1 MTLLSPCF
9 LMIANP
15 STSQQFCGKA
25 IEQLS
30 KSDFDGANALLLTLH
45 FSSSK
50 TMKSALLFWR
60 IAMANSASVLDFQSF
75 SSQAL
80 SAESIDLIET
90 SVEKFGAPLLILDC
104 DIIRSQYRA
113 LSNALP
119 NVALHFAL
127 KPLPHPNV
135 VKTLLEEGACF
146 DLATTGEVELVQQQ
160 GVPAERT
167 IHTHP
172 IKRDRDIRDAL
183 AYGCNVFV
191 VDNLNELEKFK
202 PYKDEV
208 ELLVRLSFRNTEAFA
223 DLSKKF
229 GCSAEQALVII
240 ETAKEWNIHI
250 KGLSFHVGSQ
260 TANPQKYV
268 DAIRS
273 CKEVMD
279 QVFER
284 GLPALSTLD
293 IGGGFPVTY
302 TQQVMPID
310 QFCMPI
316 NEALNELPETVQV
329 IAEPGR
335 FIVAPAVTSVAS
347 VMGQA
352 EREGQIWY
360 YLDDGIYGSFSG
372 LMFDHTEYPLVTL
385 KQDGEL
391 LPSVLSGPTCDSIDV
406 IAENIMLPKL
416 ENGDLVIGRMMGA
429 YTSAT
434 ATDFNFFK
442 RAQTIVI
449 NEFEQS
455 SQRMIG

>member
-1 MTLLSPCF
+1 
-9 LMIANP
+9 
-15 STSQQFCGKA
+15 
-25 IEQLS
+25 
-30 KSDFDGANALLLTLH
+30 
-45 FSSSK
+45 
-50 TMKSALLFWR
+50 
-60 IAMANSASVLDFQSF
+60 MAKSASVLDFQSY

-80 SAESIDLIET
+80 SAETIELIET
-90 SVEKFGAPLLILDC
+90 SVEQFGAPLLMLDC
-104 DIIRSQYRA
+104 DVIRSQYRA
-113 LSNALP
+113 LSRALP
-119 NVALHFAL
+119 NVTLHFAL
-127 KPLPHPNV
+127 KPLPHPTV
-135 VKTLLEEGACF
+135 VKTLLEEGASF
-146 DLATTGEVELVQQQ
+146 DLATTGEVELVAQQ

-172 IKRDRDIRDAL
+172 IKRDRDIREAL

-202 PYKDEV
+202 PYKEEV
-208 ELLVRLSFRNTEAFA
+208 ELLVRLSFRNSEAFA

-229 GCSAEQALVII
+229 GCSSEQALVII
-240 ETAKEWNIHI
+240 ETAKDWNIRI

-260 TANPQKYV
+260 TMNPQKYV
-268 DAIRS
+268 DAIRT
-273 CKEVMD
+273 CNQVMAEV
-279 QVFER
+279 VER

-302 TQQVMPID
+302 TKTVMPID
-310 QFCMPI
+310 QFCVPI

-335 FIVAPAVTSVAS
+335 FIVAQAVTSIAS

-352 EREGQIWY
+352 EREGQLWY

-372 LMFDHTEYPLVTL
+372 LMFDDAQYPLITL
-385 KQDGEL
+385 KTEGEYV
-391 LPSVLSGPTCDSIDV
+391 PSVLSGPTCDSIDV

-416 ENGDLVIGRMMGA
+416 NNGDLVIGRMMGA

-449 NEFEQS
+449 NEREANS
-455 SQRMIG
+455 ERMIG